1 MNNYVREYTFII
13 PPPSFTGNSYYTN
26 ARIAAQDIMVKI
38 IALHAELA
46 QQRKIAANDLAVEWY
61 EIQLDPGTTEYR
73 VAVFSTAK
81 AVTPE
86 IVEAIRD
93 LASKSGFTVL
103 VRTTDM
109 QDVFCSGRP
118 ELAMYFMNTYMS
130 TGNSTLT
137 SADVGAKNAYDKQN
151 CRTLVAN
158 PVVNDRE
165 VDLSA
170 PETKTVVLRDLG
182 IRNKL
187 YQLKSATISG
197 DTVVCKL
204 EGPQGEITHTVPV
217 TREVWSRWPM
227 IFKEAINE
235 ETI

>member
-38 IALHAELA
+38 IALHAELV
-46 QQRKIAANDLAVEWY
+46 QQGKITATDLAMEWY
-61 EIQLDPGTTEYR
+61 EIQLDAGTTEYR
-73 VAVFSTAK
+73 VSIFSTAR

-93 LASKSGFTVL
+93 RAAGFTVL
-103 VRTTDM
+103 IRTADM
-109 QDVFCSGRP
+109 QDLFCSGRP
-118 ELAMYFMNTYMS
+118 ELIAYFMKTYMA
-130 TGNSTLT
+130 TGNNNFT

-217 TREVWSRWPM
+217 TREVWSRWPT